1 VITERLERILA
12 WLEGDGPDE
21 PVRAAAAREA
31 RATLDEAREART
43 RERMVREILNTRN
56 ADFEEKVLELS
67 IVKEVGDHIARF
79 LREEDLLG
87 PILSV
92 LVREVGAGSAEVLLL
107 DPATGEL
114 RLEAQAPPDV
124 PSGLCLASGLRESE
138 GMNGWLASSR
148 EPLAVEDLSRDF
160 RFRRIGGTAAQGS
173 VIAVPLVAEEQVL
186 GVLHVYSPAPSAFRP
201 AHVRILRIVAGQ
213 VAAALLGRR
222 LHRELVAFSGRVEAE
237 VRERTEELER
247 KTEDLRRKNAT
258 ITDLFRSLEEAQ
270 HELEDRNRQLA
281 RALTFNDNI
290 VETVNVGIGVVDQD
304 GRIVTWNRAM
314 EHVSGGTVPK
324 EKVLGRHYEDLP
336 ADARDAFGMGQE
348 LADALTLGRPTT
360 RTGHVVDL
368 PSGMRLHLNLH
379 HLPVSFQRDG
389 RHHAIIV
396 IEDVTANVALHAQQV
411 KAERLTAITATM
423 VSVNHEVNNP
433 LAVILGYVQML
444 QARVEA
450 GEDPR
455 AVLARAQADLARIE
469 AETLRIRDI
478 TARLAALIE
487 PVVTSYPASGPG
499 VPMVDL
505 GRSR

>member
-1 VITERLERILA
+1 MITDRLERILA
-12 WLEGDGPDE
+12 WLESDGPDE
-21 PVRAAAAREA
+21 PVRAAAARET
-31 RATLDEAREART
+31 RAALDEAREART
-43 RERMVREILNTRN
+43 RERMVREILNARN

-79 LREEDLLG
+79 LRGEDLL
-87 PILSV
+87 PPLLSV
-92 LVREVGAGSAEVLLL
+92 LLRELGAESAEVLLL
-107 DPATGEL
+107 DPATGGL
-114 RLEAQAPPDV
+114 KLEAQAPPDA
-124 PSGLCLASGLRESE
+124 PSGTRFPEGLGESE
-138 GMNGWLASSR
+138 GLSGWLANSR
-148 EPLAVEDLSRDF
+148 EPLLVDDLARDL
-160 RFRRIGGTAAQGS
+160 RFRRTGGTPAQGA
-173 VIAVPLVAEEQVL
+173 VVAVPLVAEDRVL
-186 GVLHVYSPAPSAFRP
+186 GALHLHSSRPGVFRP
-201 AHVRILRIVAGQ
+201 AHARILGIVAGQ
-213 VAAALLGRR
+213 LGAALLGRQ
-222 LHRELVAFSGRVEAE
+222 LHRELVTFSERVEAE

-270 HELEDRNRQLA
+270 HQLEERNREVV

-290 VETVNVGIGVVDQD
+290 VETVNVGIGVVEQD

-314 EHVSGGTVPK
+314 EQVSGGSVPK

-336 ADARDAFGMGQE
+336 VEVRDAFGMGQE
-348 LADALTLGRPTT
+348 LADALALGRPST

-368 PSGMRLHLNLH
+368 PSGLRLHLNLH
-379 HLPVSFQRDG
+379 HLPVLFQSEG
-389 RHHAIIV
+389 RHHVIIV

-433 LAVILGYVQML
+433 LAVILGYAQML
-444 QARVEA
+444 QHRLRA

-455 AVLARAQADLARIE
+455 ALLDRARADLARIE

-487 PVVTSYPASGPG
+487 PVVTSYPASGPS

>member
-1 VITERLERILA
+1 MITDRLERILA

-31 RATLDEAREART
+31 RAALDEAREART

-67 IVKEVGDHIARF
+67 IVKEVGDHVARF
-79 LREEDLLG
+79 LRRDDLL
-87 PILSV
+87 PPLLSV
-92 LVREVGAGSAEVLLL
+92 LLREMGAGSAEVLLL

-114 RLEAQAPPDV
+114 KLEAQAPPDA
-124 PSGLCLASGLRESE
+124 PSGAYLATGVRESD
-138 GMNGWLASSR
+138 GMSGWLASSR
-148 EPLAVEDLSRDF
+148 EPLVVEDLSRDL
-160 RFRRIGGTAAQGS
+160 RFRRSGGTPAQGS
-173 VIAVPLVAEEQVL
+173 LVAVPLVAEEQVL
-186 GVLHVYSPAPSAFRP
+186 GVLHVHSSSRGAFRP

-213 VAAALLGRR
+213 LAAALLGRR
-222 LHRELVAFSGRVEAE
+222 LHRELVTFSERVESE

-258 ITDLFRSLEEAQ
+258 ITELFRSLEEAQ
-270 HELEDRNRQLA
+270 RQLEERNREVV

-304 GRIVTWNRAM
+304 GRVVTWNRAM
-314 EHVSGGTVPK
+314 EHVSGGAVPK
-324 EKVLGRHYEDLP
+324 ERVLGKHYEDLP
-336 ADARDAFGMGQE
+336 AEVRDAFGMGQE
-348 LADALTLGRPTT
+348 LADALALGRPST

-368 PSGMRLHLNLH
+368 PSGMRLHLNVH

-389 RHHAIIV
+389 RHHVILV

-444 QARVEA
+444 QERLAA

-455 AVLARAQADLARIE
+455 ALLIRAQADLLRVE

-487 PVVTSYPASGPG
+487 PVVTSYPASGAG